1 MVSGPGPRYQALC
14 QAAKLEGD
22 PDQNLAA
29 AKLQG
34 LHEAL
39 AAHKAQT
46 AGKSWW
52 KNALTKPNPA
62 KLSQGLRG
70 IYMHGAVGRGK
81 SMLMDLFFHDAPV
94 LAKRRVHFHAFM
106 QEVHSELHRYRQ
118 SQTDRSDPIP
128 PLADK
133 LAATAQLLCF
143 DEFQVNDVADAMML
157 GRLWQ
162 AALNR
167 GVVIVATSNAAPD
180 QLYAGGINRALFL
193 PFIEMVK
200 SRMNV
205 LHLGGD
211 RDYRLLRLAGQS
223 VWCSPLG
230 ATANAA
236 LDQAFADL
244 TGGATAQPVTLEIQ
258 GRHLTVAAHAR
269 GVARFGFDEVCA
281 HALGPADY
289 LAIARRFH
297 AIVLSDVPK
306 LTLDLRNEA
315 KRFAT
320 MIDTLY
326 EARTKLI
333 VSAAAPPEE
342 LFSDDAATGA
352 YARTVSRLMEMQ
364 SADYRMLAHKAG

>member
-1 MVSGPGPRYQALC
+1 
-14 QAAKLEGD
+14 LEGD

-39 AAHKAQT
+39 AAHKALA

-52 KNALTKPNPA
+52 KTALTKPNPA
-62 KLSQGLRG
+62 KLNQGLRG
-70 IYMHGAVGRGK
+70 IYMHGSVGRGK

-94 LAKRRVHFHAFM
+94 LAKRRMHFHAFM
-106 QEVHSELHRYRQ
+106 QEVHGELHRYRQSQ

-133 LAATAQLLCF
+133 LAAAAQLLCF
-143 DEFQVNDVADAMML
+143 DEFQVNDVADAMIL

-162 AALNR
+162 AAWNR

-200 SRMNV
+200 DRMDV

-211 RDYRLLRLAGQS
+211 RDYRLLRLAGKP
-223 VWCSPLG
+223 VWYSPLG
-230 ATANAA
+230 APATAA
-236 LDQAFADL
+236 LDQAFSDL
-244 TGGATAQPVTLEIQ
+244 TNSATAQPVTLEIQ
-258 GRHLTVAAHAR
+258 GRHLTVQRHAR
-269 GVARFGFDEVCA
+269 GVARFSFDEVCA
-281 HALGPADY
+281 HALGAADY

-297 AIVLSDVPK
+297 ALALSDVPK
-306 LTLDLRNEA
+306 LTLDLSNEA

-320 MIDTLY
+320 LIDTLY

-342 LFSDDAATGA
+342 LFPDDAATCA